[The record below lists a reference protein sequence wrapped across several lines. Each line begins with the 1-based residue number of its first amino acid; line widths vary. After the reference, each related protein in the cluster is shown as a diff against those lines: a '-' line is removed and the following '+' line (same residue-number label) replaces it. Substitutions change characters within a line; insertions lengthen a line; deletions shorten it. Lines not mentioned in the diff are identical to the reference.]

1 VSGATPPESD
11 KGVRWLSVARTPN
24 VVFGSG
30 LVQQEPVARDRG
42 ALPKRM
48 ARKCRL
54 QSRLTWS
61 RHQRSPLHMLAPG
74 HHLRDHIVG
83 DCGHFNSERPQ
94 RLEDHVASRGVG
106 FESAPTI
113 AKSSKIL
120 KV

>member
-1 VSGATPPESD
+1 
-11 KGVRWLSVARTPN
+11 
-24 VVFGSG
+24 
-30 LVQQEPVARDRG
+30 
-42 ALPKRM
+42 
-48 ARKCRL
+48 L

-61 RHQRSPLHMLAPG
+61 KRQWSPLAPG

-83 DCGHFNSERPQ
+83 DGEQRRWHFDTERPQ
-94 RLEDHVASRGVG
+94 PLEDRVASPGVG